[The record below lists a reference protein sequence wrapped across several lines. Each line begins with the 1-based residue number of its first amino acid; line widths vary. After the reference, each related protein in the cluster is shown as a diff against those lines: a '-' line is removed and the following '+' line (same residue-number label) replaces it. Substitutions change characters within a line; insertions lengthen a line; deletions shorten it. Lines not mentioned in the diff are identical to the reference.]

1 LIEKGDIVAMV
12 GDGINDAPALSLAHL
27 SIAVARDVNLTSVN
41 ADMVMMNRHIE
52 EIIPAIIQARRTRRI
67 IRQNVVWA
75 ILYNFTAIPL
85 ALAGLV
91 PPWLAAIGMSLS
103 SVVVVLNS
111 TRLLKL
117 RVNPATENN

>member
-1 LIEKGDIVAMV
+1 
-12 GDGINDAPALSLAHL
+12 
-27 SIAVARDVNLTSVN
+27 
-41 ADMVMMNRHIE
+41 VMMNRHIE
-52 EIIPAIIQARRTRRI
+52 EIIPAISQARRTRRV

-111 TRLLKL
+111 SRLLKL
-117 RVNPATENN
+117 KANPATGNN